1 MALNKSSLLIR
12 DYENI
17 RQILRDIYIFGCFS
31 RDDFIERKGISGR
44 KYDKEQQRISAYLPE
59 KFIQKRYVDK
69 KVLLYCSYSVMD
81 GGSNHLADTY
91 RNKSFT
97 ALDVM
102 SFFFV
107 QQLLNENKEM
117 TAAEIL
123 NALPATNDSAIFTK
137 DNLRVKL
144 DELVDKGFI
153 QIRKEG
159 RRILY
164 RLAED
169 IWEGFSNDELMD
181 ICLFLEFMKNVSPIE
196 MPYYFLHE
204 KLMLYLSVERGKTVS
219 GRDIFHFKHN
229 HLFNSLDNEILLEIL
244 RAIKADQ
251 MLEVFFYGN
260 DKGVKVIPIE
270 LIHDSVYGR
279 QYLYCLDIER
289 DHSTVIRL
297 DRMRHISVF
306 KKLTKDDGDRKASME
321 GYSDHCWCTSGA
333 DEILSE
339 IVIEFRFDEQN
350 ENYILRRIQAEGHG
364 GTIDR
369 LAEGLYEYRIKLRDP
384 DEMIPWIRS
393 FGERAKVI
401 SSGQKKTEEKV
412 AEEWKKALVKY
423 ESL

>member
-31 RDDFIERKGISGR
+31 RDDFIEKKGISGR
-44 KYDKEQQRISAYLPE
+44 KYDKEQQRINAYLPK
-59 KFIQKRYVDK
+59 KFIQKRRVDK
-69 KVLLYCSYSVMD
+69 KVLLYCAYSVMD

-107 QQLLNENKEM
+107 QQLLNESEEM

-123 NALPATNDSAIFTK
+123 DALPATNDRAIFTK

-159 RRILY
+159 RSILY

-169 IWEGFSNDELMD
+169 IWEGFSDDELMD

-219 GRDIFHFKHN
+219 GKDIFHFKHN
-229 HLFNSLDNEILLEIL
+229 HLFNSLDNDILLEIL
-244 RAIKADQ
+244 RAMKANQ

-260 DKGVKVIPIE
+260 DKGVKIIPIE
-270 LIHDSVYGR
+270 LIHDGVYGR
-279 QYLYCLDIER
+279 QYLYCLDTET

-297 DRMRHISVF
+297 DRMSHISVLQ
-306 KKLTKDDGDRKASME
+306 KLTKDEENRKASME
-321 GYSDHCWCTSGA
+321 GYSDYCWCTSGA

-350 ENYILRRIQAEGHG
+350 EDYILRRIQAEGHG
-364 GTIDR
+364 GTINR

-384 DEMIPWIRS
+384 DEMVPWIRS

-423 ESL
+423 DSL

>member
-1 MALNKSSLLIR
+1 MALNKSPLLIR

-31 RDDFIERKGISGR
+31 RDDFIEKKGISGR

-59 KFIQKRYVDK
+59 KFIQKRRVDK

-81 GGSNHLADTY
+81 GGNNHLADTY

-107 QQLLNENKEM
+107 QQLLNENEEM

-123 NALPATNDSAIFTK
+123 DALPATNDSVVFTK

-144 DELVDKGFI
+144 DELVEKGFI
-153 QIRKEG
+153 CIKKKG
-159 RRILY
+159 RNILY
-164 RLAED
+164 SLAED
-169 IWEGFSNDELMD
+169 MWKEFSDDELMD

-204 KLMLYLSVERGKTVS
+204 KLMLYLSIERGRSVAEK
-219 GRDIFHFKHN
+219 DIFHFKHN
-229 HLFNSLDNEILLEIL
+229 HLFNTLDNDVLLEIL
-244 RAIKADQ
+244 RAMKADHV
-251 MLEVFFYGN
+251 LEVILYGEE
-260 DKGVKVIPIE
+260 KGVKVIPIE
-270 LIHDSVYGR
+270 VIHDSVYGR
-279 QYLYCLDIER
+279 QYLYCFDIDKAR
-289 DHSTVIRL
+289 PTVIRL
-297 DRMRHISVF
+297 DRMIRASVLR
-306 KKLTKDDGDRKASME
+306 KLTKDEENKKASLA
-321 GYSDHCWCTSGA
+321 GYSDFCWCTSGA
-333 DEILSE
+333 DENLSE

-350 ENYILRRIQAEGHG
+350 EKYILRRIQAEGHG
-364 GTIDR
+364 GTIKR
-369 LAEGLYEYRIKLRDP
+369 LDEGLYEYRIKLRDP

-401 SSGQKKTEEKV
+401 SSGQRKTEEKI
-412 AEEWKKALVKY
+412 AAEWKKALVKY
-423 ESL
+423 DSL